1 VQVFRCSVKEKKEMG
16 EIGRRERKK
25 SRIYNKTRRER
36 NDMYVCMSKG
46 VREKILL
53 LRLYYIE

>member
-1 VQVFRCSVKEKKEMG
+1 MG
-16 EIGRRERKK
+16 EIGRREKN
-25 SRIYNKTRRER
+25 RIYNRTTRER
-36 NDMYVCMSKG
+36 NDMYVCMLRR